1 MAVKTKSGNES
12 QLLWSSVMSGRS
24 HLADVLAEG
33 RVGNH
38 LTQEVEVRGHQ
49 RHDAAAD
56 KHGQVLFVGKSHFL
70 HKPVAKTVLARTN
83 QQLGFCFWSWKH
95 QNSPHTLGTPSQE
108 LRFTS
113 PLICV
118 QGYSMQQHFSK
129 VTRTRIFYFHTVSK
143 KVVVKVTTLRWHSQ
157 QGRLNTLCHMSVVR
171 LRGSLLLCGINNHVK
186 TVTHWVRLCFSFNQ
200 IYQRILQ

>member
-12 QLLWSSVMSGRS
+12 QLFWSSVRSGRS

-56 KHGQVLFVGKSHFL
+56 KHGQVLFVVKSHFL

-83 QQLGFCFWSWKH
+83 QQLGFRFWSWKH

-118 QGYSMQQHFSK
+118 QGYSMQQRFSK
-129 VTRTRIFYFHTVSK
+129 VTRTRIFYFHTPS
-143 KVVVKVTTLRWHSQ
+143 VK
-157 QGRLNTLCHMSVVR
+157 RLLSR
-171 LRGSLLLCGINNHVK
+171 
-186 TVTHWVRLCFSFNQ
+186 
-200 IYQRILQ
+200 

>member
-12 QLLWSSVMSGRS
+12 QLLWSSVRSGRS

-56 KHGQVLFVGKSHFL
+56 KHGQVLFVGKSHVL

-118 QGYSMQQHFSK
+118 QGYSMQQRFSK
-129 VTRTRIFYFHTVSK
+129 VTRTRTFVSK
-143 KVVVKVTTLRWHSQ
+143 KVVVKVTTLRWHSK
-157 QGRLNTLCHMSVVR
+157 QGRLNALCHMS
-171 LRGSLLLCGINNHVK
+171 
-186 TVTHWVRLCFSFNQ
+186 VTHWVRLCFSFNQ